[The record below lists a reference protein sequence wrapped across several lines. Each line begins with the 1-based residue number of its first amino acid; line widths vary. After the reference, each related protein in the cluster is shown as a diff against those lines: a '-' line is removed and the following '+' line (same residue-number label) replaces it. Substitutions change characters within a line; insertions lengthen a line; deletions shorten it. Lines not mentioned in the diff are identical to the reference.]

1 MSRTNCILHL
11 NYCQNCPNL
20 KNEAN
25 KLANRLINS
34 LYLRQL
40 LKLIASMKY
49 NWQLPDWT
57 KFIFDDSVIDSLCM
71 NFALE
76 TGELKGLVDSLSTEI
91 QQETILQFMIS
102 EAIKT
107 SEIEG
112 EFFSRQDV
120 MSSIKKNLGIGGFG
134 QIRDKN
140 AQGIGQLMVT
150 VRNSYSVKLTEF
162 TIKQWHAILME
173 YSKRVNPGEYRT
185 GKEPMQIVS
194 GTFGKEIIHFEAPP
208 SNQVP
213 AEMTKF
219 VKWYNDFKIKPTDI
233 KKALIKTSIS
243 HLYFESIHPFEDG
256 NGRIGRAIAE
266 KCLSESLNRPVLMS
280 ISSTIE
286 QNKKQYYESL
296 KQAQR
301 TLEITDWIL
310 YFSTLILESQKSA
323 KLTVLFTLNKTKFID
338 KYNDQ
343 MNERQRK
350 AVLKMFENGVSGF
363 EGGMTAIKYVSIN
376 KTSRAT
382 ATRDLQDLTE
392 KNILTPRGEG
402 RNRCYDLNLV

>member
-1 MSRTNCILHL
+1 
-11 NYCQNCPNL
+11 
-20 KNEAN
+20 
-25 KLANRLINS
+25 
-34 LYLRQL
+34 
-40 LKLIASMKY
+40 MKY
-49 NWQLPDWT
+49 NWQLPDWP
-57 KFIFDDSVIDSLCM
+57 KFTFDDSVIDSLCM
-71 NFALE
+71 DFALE
-76 TGELKGLVDSLSTEI
+76 TGELKGIVDSLSTDI

-120 MSSIKKNLGIGGFG
+120 MSSIKKNLGIVDFG

-140 AQGIGQLMVT
+140 AQGIGNLMVT
-150 VRNSYSVKLTEF
+150 VRNYYTEKLTEIA
-162 TIKQWHAILME
+162 IKKWHTLLME
-173 YSKRVNPGEYRT
+173 YSKRVNPGVYRT
-185 GKEPMQIVS
+185 GNEPMQIVS
-194 GTFGKEIIHFEAPP
+194 GSFSKEIIHFEAPP
-208 SNQVP
+208 SSQVP
-213 AEMTKF
+213 IEMEKF
-219 VKWYNDFKIKPTDI
+219 IKWYNAFEIKATDI
-233 KKALIKTSIS
+233 KNALIKTSIS

-286 QNKKQYYESL
+286 ENKKRYYQSL

-310 YFSTLILESQKSA
+310 YFSTLILESQKNA
-323 KLTVLFTLNKTKFID
+323 KQTVLFTLNKTKFID
-338 KYNDQ
+338 QFKNL

-350 AVLKMFENGVSGF
+350 AVLKMFENGISSF
-363 EGGMTAIKYVSIN
+363 EGGMTAVKYVSII

-382 ATRDLQDLTE
+382 ATRDLQDLTQ
-392 KNILTPRGEG
+392 KNILIPSGEG
-402 RNRCYDLNLV
+402 RNRSYKLNLVSW

>member
-1 MSRTNCILHL
+1 MRRLTQL
-11 NYCQNCPNL
+11 N
-20 KNEAN
+20 
-25 KLANRLINS
+25 
-34 LYLRQL
+34 
-40 LKLIASMKY
+40 ASMKY
-49 NWQLPDWT
+49 NWQHPDWA
-57 KFIFDDSVIDSLCM
+57 KFIFDDSVLDSLCV

-120 MSSIKKNLGIGGFG
+120 MSSIKKNLGIGVAFG

-140 AQGIGQLMVT
+140 AQGIGKLMVE
-150 VRNSYSVKLTEF
+150 VRNFYAEKLAESTL
-162 TIKQWHAILME
+162 KQWHAILME
-173 YSKRVNPGEYRT
+173 YSKRVIPGEYRT
-185 GKEPMQIVS
+185 GNEPMQIVS
-194 GTFGKEIIHFEAPP
+194 GAFGKEIIHFEAPP
-208 SNQVP
+208 SKQVSF
-213 AEMTKF
+213 EMKKF
-219 VKWYNDFKIKPTDI
+219 IEWYNDFEVKPTDI
-233 KKALIKTSIS
+233 KNILIKTSIS

-280 ISSTIE
+280 ISSTID
-286 QNKKQYYESL
+286 QNKKRYYESL

-301 TLEITDWIL
+301 TLEITDWIFF
-310 YFSTLILESQKSA
+310 FSSLVLESQKNA
-323 KLTVLFTLNKTKFID
+323 KQTVLFTLNKTKFMD
-338 KYNDQ
+338 KFKSE
-343 MNERQRK
+343 MNERQSK

-363 EGGMTAIKYVSIN
+363 EGGMTAIKYVSIT

-382 ATRDLQDLTE
+382 ATRDLQDLTG

-402 RNRCYDLNLV
+402 RSRSYDLNLLP

>member
-1 MSRTNCILHL
+1 MTTF
-11 NYCQNCPNL
+11 
-20 KNEAN
+20 EA
-25 KLANRLINS
+25 INTDKC
-34 LYLRQL
+34 L
-40 LKLIASMKY
+40 MKY

-57 KFIFDDSVIDSLCM
+57 KFTFNDTVIDVLCM
-71 NFALE
+71 DFALE

-91 QQETILQFMIS
+91 REETILQFMIS

-120 MSSIKKNLGIGGFG
+120 MSSIKKNLGIGDALV

-140 AQGIGQLMVT
+140 AQGIGKLMVI
-150 VRNSYSVKLTEF
+150 VRNSYAEKLTEF
-162 TIKQWHAILME
+162 TIKEWHAILME
-173 YSKRVNPGEYRT
+173 YSKRINQGEYRT
-185 GKEPMQIVS
+185 GEEPMQIVS
-194 GTFGKEIIHFEAPP
+194 GSYGKEIIHFEAPP
-208 SNQVP
+208 SNQV
-213 AEMTKF
+213 AVEMKNF
-219 VKWYNDFKIKPTDI
+219 IKWYNDFEIQPTDI
-233 KKALIKTSIS
+233 KRALIKTSIS

-266 KCLSESLNRPVLMS
+266 KCLSGSLNRPVLMS

-286 QNKKQYYESL
+286 QDKKLYYESL

-310 YFSTLILESQKSA
+310 YFSKLILESQKKA
-323 KLTVLFTLNKTKFID
+323 KQTVLFTLSKTKFID
-338 KYNDQ
+338 RFKNQ
-343 MNERQRK
+343 MNERQNK
-350 AVLKMFENGVSGF
+350 AVLKMFENGVAGF
-363 EGGMTAIKYVSIN
+363 EGGMTAIKYVSIT

-392 KNILTPRGEG
+392 KSILIPKGEG
-402 RNRCYDLNLV
+402 RNRSYDLNLV

>member
-1 MSRTNCILHL
+1 MRRLTQL
-11 NYCQNCPNL
+11 N
-20 KNEAN
+20 
-25 KLANRLINS
+25 
-34 LYLRQL
+34 
-40 LKLIASMKY
+40 ASMKY
-49 NWQLPDWT
+49 NWQHPDWA
-57 KFIFDDSVIDSLCM
+57 KFIFEDSVLDSLCV

-120 MSSIKKNLGIGGFG
+120 MSSIKKNLGIGVAFG

-140 AQGIGQLMVT
+140 AQGIGKLMVE
-150 VRNSYSVKLTEF
+150 VRNFYAEKLAESTL
-162 TIKQWHAILME
+162 KQWHAILME
-173 YSKRVNPGEYRT
+173 YSKRVIPGEYRT
-185 GKEPMQIVS
+185 GNEPMQIVS
-194 GTFGKEIIHFEAPP
+194 GAFGKEIIHFEAPP
-208 SNQVP
+208 SKQVSF
-213 AEMTKF
+213 EMKKF
-219 VKWYNDFKIKPTDI
+219 IEWYNDFEVKPTDI
-233 KKALIKTSIS
+233 KNILIKTSIS

-280 ISSTIE
+280 ISSTID
-286 QNKKQYYESL
+286 QNKKRYYESL

-301 TLEITDWIL
+301 TLEITDWIF
-310 YFSTLILESQKSA
+310 YFSSLVLESQKNA
-323 KLTVLFTLNKTKFID
+323 KQTVLFTLNKTKFMD
-338 KYNDQ
+338 KFKSE
-343 MNERQRK
+343 MNERQSK

-363 EGGMTAIKYVSIN
+363 EGGMTAIKYVSIT

-402 RNRCYDLNLV
+402 RSRSYDLNLLP

>member
-1 MSRTNCILHL
+1 
-11 NYCQNCPNL
+11 
-20 KNEAN
+20 
-25 KLANRLINS
+25 
-34 LYLRQL
+34 
-40 LKLIASMKY
+40 MKY

-57 KFIFDDSVIDSLCM
+57 KFVYDAAVIDSLYM
-71 NFALE
+71 DFALE

-91 QQETILQFMIS
+91 REETVLQFMIA
-102 EAIKT
+102 EAVKT

-120 MSSIKKNLGIGGFG
+120 MSSIKKNLGFGDFG

-140 AQGIGQLMVT
+140 AQGIGKLMVT
-150 VRNSYSVKLTEF
+150 VRNSYAEKLTEPM
-162 TIKQWHAILME
+162 IKQWHTILME
-173 YSKRVNPGEYRT
+173 YSKRVNPGEYRI
-185 GKEPMQIVS
+185 GVEPMQIVS
-194 GTFGKEIIHFEAPP
+194 GSFDKENIHFEAPP

-213 AEMTKF
+213 AEMKNF
-219 VKWYNDFKIKPTDI
+219 INWYTNFEVKPTDI
-233 KKALIKTSIS
+233 KNALIKTSIS

-296 KQAQR
+296 KESQSK
-301 TLEITDWIL
+301 LEITDWIL
-310 YFSTLILESQKSA
+310 YFSTLILESQKNA
-323 KLTVLFTLNKTKFID
+323 KQTVLFTLNKTKFID
-338 KYNDQ
+338 QCKNQ
-343 MNERQRK
+343 MNERQKK
-350 AVLKMFENGVSGF
+350 AILKMFENGVAGF
-363 EGGMTAIKYVSIN
+363 EGGMTAIKYVSIT

-392 KNILTPRGEG
+392 KDILTPRGEG
-402 RNRCYDLNLV
+402 RSRSYVLNLLQQHL

>member
-1 MSRTNCILHL
+1 
-11 NYCQNCPNL
+11 
-20 KNEAN
+20 
-25 KLANRLINS
+25 
-34 LYLRQL
+34 
-40 LKLIASMKY
+40 MKY

-57 KFIFDDSVIDSLCM
+57 KFKYDDTVIDVLCM
-71 NFALE
+71 DFALE
-76 TGELKGLVDSLSTEI
+76 TGELKGLVDSLSKEI

-112 EFFSRQDV
+112 KFFSRQDV
-120 MSSIKKNLGIGGFG
+120 LSSIKKNLGFGDFG

-140 AQGIGQLMVT
+140 AQGIGKLMVS
-150 VRNSYSVKLTEF
+150 VRDCYSEKLSESM
-162 TIKQWHAILME
+162 IKQWHSILME
-173 YSKRVNPGEYRT
+173 YSKHIIPGEYRI
-185 GKEPMQIVS
+185 GKDSMQIVS
-194 GTFGKEIIHFEAPP
+194 GSFGKEIIHFEAPP
-208 SNQVP
+208 SDQVP
-213 AEMTKF
+213 DEMRNF
-219 VKWYNDFKIKPTDI
+219 IKWYNDFEIKANDI

-286 QNKKQYYESL
+286 QNKNRYYQSL
-296 KQAQR
+296 KQAQQS
-301 TLEITDWIL
+301 LDITDWIF
-310 YFSTLILESQKSA
+310 YFSTLILESQKNA
-323 KLTVLFTLNKTKFID
+323 KQTVLFTLNKTKFID
-338 KYNDQ
+338 QFKGL
-343 MNERQRK
+343 MNERQKK

-363 EGGMTAIKYVSIN
+363 EGGMTAIKYISIT

-392 KNILTPRGEG
+392 KSILIPKGEG
-402 RNRCYDLNLV
+402 RSRSYDLNLVS

>member
-1 MSRTNCILHL
+1 
-11 NYCQNCPNL
+11 
-20 KNEAN
+20 
-25 KLANRLINS
+25 
-34 LYLRQL
+34 
-40 LKLIASMKY
+40 MKY
-49 NWQLPDWT
+49 NWQHPNW
-57 KFIFDDSVIDSLCM
+57 KNFIFDDSVIDSLCM
-71 NFALE
+71 DFALE

-102 EAIKT
+102 EAVKT

-120 MSSIKKNLGIGGFG
+120 MSSIKKNLGFGDFG

-140 AQGIGQLMVT
+140 AQGIGKLMVT
-150 VRNSYSVKLTEF
+150 VRNSYAEKLTESS
-162 TIKQWHAILME
+162 IKQWHAILME
-173 YSKRVNPGEYRT
+173 YSKRVNPGEYRI
-185 GKEPMQIVS
+185 GEEPMQIVS
-194 GTFGKEIIHFEAPP
+194 GSYGKEIIHFEAPP
-208 SNQVP
+208 SSQVP
-213 AEMTKF
+213 VEMKNF
-219 VKWYNDFKIKPTDI
+219 IDWYTDFEVKPTDI
-233 KKALIKTSIS
+233 KNALIKTSIS

-266 KCLSESLNRPVLMS
+266 KCLSESLSRPVLMS

-286 QNKKQYYESL
+286 QDKKRYYESL

-301 TLEITDWIL
+301 TLEISDWIL
-310 YFSTLILESQKSA
+310 YFSTLILESQKNA
-323 KLTVLFTLNKTKFID
+323 KQTVLFTLNKTKFID
-338 KYNDQ
+338 HYKNQ

-350 AVLKMFENGVSGF
+350 AVLKMFENGVAGF
-363 EGGMTAIKYVSIN
+363 EGGMTAIKYVSIT

-402 RNRCYDLNLV
+402 RSRSYDLNFLP

>member
-1 MSRTNCILHL
+1 MRRLTQL
-11 NYCQNCPNL
+11 N
-20 KNEAN
+20 
-25 KLANRLINS
+25 
-34 LYLRQL
+34 
-40 LKLIASMKY
+40 ASMKY
-49 NWQLPDWT
+49 NWQHPDWA
-57 KFIFDDSVIDSLCM
+57 KFIFDDSVLDSLCV

-120 MSSIKKNLGIGGFG
+120 MSSIKKNLGIGVAFG

-140 AQGIGQLMVT
+140 AQGIGKLMVE
-150 VRNSYSVKLTEF
+150 VRNFYAEKLAESTL
-162 TIKQWHAILME
+162 KQWHAILME
-173 YSKRVNPGEYRT
+173 YSKRVIPGEYRT
-185 GKEPMQIVS
+185 GNEPMQIVS
-194 GTFGKEIIHFEAPP
+194 GAFCKEIIHFEAPP
-208 SNQVP
+208 SKQVSF
-213 AEMTKF
+213 EMKKF
-219 VKWYNDFKIKPTDI
+219 IEWYNDFEVKPTDI
-233 KKALIKTSIS
+233 KNILIKTSIS

-280 ISSTIE
+280 ISSTID
-286 QNKKQYYESL
+286 QNKKRYYESL

-301 TLEITDWIL
+301 TLEITDWIF
-310 YFSTLILESQKSA
+310 YFSSLVLESQKNA
-323 KLTVLFTLNKTKFID
+323 KQTVLFTLNKTKFMD
-338 KYNDQ
+338 KFKSE
-343 MNERQRK
+343 MNERQSK

-363 EGGMTAIKYVSIN
+363 EGGMTAIKYVSIT

-402 RNRCYDLNLV
+402 RSRSYDLNLLP